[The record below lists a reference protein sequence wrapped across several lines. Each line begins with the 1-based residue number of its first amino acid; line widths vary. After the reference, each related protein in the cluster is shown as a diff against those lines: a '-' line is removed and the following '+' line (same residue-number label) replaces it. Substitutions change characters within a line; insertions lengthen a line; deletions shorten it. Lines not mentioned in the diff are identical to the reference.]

1 MDGRHMS
8 VGDADL
14 RQVFAPG
21 RVNLIGDHT
30 DYTGGLVFPMAIDRG
45 IRINGKIGGTH
56 LAVRSDR
63 EAANANVLLPVSEPE
78 AITPSWAR
86 HLAGVAA
93 EMGTMNGFT
102 GEVTS
107 DLPVGGLSSSA
118 ALQVATALMLD
129 HQGSPLDI
137 ATLCQKAEHRA
148 TGVPCGIMDQLTI
161 AAGIE
166 GHALMI
172 DCHQLHIL
180 PVPVPD
186 DVEIVIV
193 HSGQHRELVTSDYGL
208 RRAQCEAAEDLIG
221 PLRLAS
227 PDEVDEIDDPVL
239 QARAR
244 HVVTE
249 NKRVSIFAEALE
261 AGDYSEAGQ
270 QMRDS
275 HKSLGRDFEVSTLA
289 LDALVDDLVS
299 VPGVHGARLTGAG
312 FGGAVV
318 ALAEPG
324 TLGRGFVVR
333 ASAGA
338 RVL

>member
-1 MDGRHMS
+1 
-8 VGDADL
+8 
-14 RQVFAPG
+14 
-21 RVNLIGDHT
+21 
-30 DYTGGLVFPMAIDRG
+30 
-45 IRINGKIGGTH
+45 
-56 LAVRSDR
+56 
-63 EAANANVLLPVSEPE
+63 
-78 AITPSWAR
+78 
-86 HLAGVAA
+86 
-93 EMGTMNGFT
+93 
-102 GEVTS
+102 
-107 DLPVGGLSSSA
+107 
-118 ALQVATALMLD
+118 
-129 HQGSPLDI
+129 
-137 ATLCQKAEHRA
+137 
-148 TGVPCGIMDQLTI
+148 MDQLTI
-161 AAGIE
+161 AAGIA

-227 PDEVDEIDDPVL
+227 SDEVDEIDDPVL

-249 NKRVSIFAEALE
+249 NKRVSIFAEALK

-299 VPGVHGARLTGAG
+299 VPGVYGARLTGAG

-318 ALAEPG
+318 ALARPG
-324 TLGRGFVVR
+324 TLSRGFVVR